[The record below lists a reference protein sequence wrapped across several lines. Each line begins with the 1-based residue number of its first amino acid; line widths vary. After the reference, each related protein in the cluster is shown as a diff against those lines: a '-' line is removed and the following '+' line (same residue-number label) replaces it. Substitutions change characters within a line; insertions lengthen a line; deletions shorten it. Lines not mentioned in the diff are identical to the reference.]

1 MSDLGSPNRGNEAET
16 RGMDLEPD
24 TIVQVLLRE
33 RLRVTALAA
42 AVVRDVHAAD
52 DIFQQVVLA
61 ALEVAARFRDTD
73 HVLAWSFRAAAS
85 SPRSGP
91 QQAVAVAAG
100 RGARSARIARWVDA
114 SLAAETDRGEA
125 LHRCMGRLGSP
136 ARELLQ
142 MKYVEGLS
150 AATIADRQRRTA
162 GAVYQNLCRI
172 HRMLRECVERRHGGA
187 RSRELARGV
196 IVTPSDPSELQL
208 YDLFVRY
215 WDNSLTPAEQD
226 ELNAH
231 LAANAEAREWFH
243 LFTFQAVAA
252 ADRPVLEPASDS
264 PASRDFT
271 PQPLPRVAAVPAT
284 SAAGTVV
291 SRRRMMQF
299 VGGGLAAGL
308 GGAGV
313 GWWLWPASDGPPCA
327 MCREPWSSRIPAAR
341 PSRPMVPSRPAGP
354 SRPMGLDRRS

>member
-1 MSDLGSPNRGNEAET
+1 MKKMWERMSDLGSPNRGNEAET

-73 HVLAWSFRAAAS
+73 HVLAWSFRAARHRALDL
-85 SPRSGP
+85 
-91 QQAVAVAAG
+91 
-100 RGARSARIARWVDA
+100 ARSRRLQSLPEEVLDLLESRWVDA

-172 HRMLRECVERRHGGA
+172 HRMLRECVERDMAERGA
-187 RSRELARGV
+187 KS
-196 IVTPSDPSELQL
+196 I
-208 YDLFVRY
+208 
-215 WDNSLTPAEQD
+215 
-226 ELNAH
+226 
-231 LAANAEAREWFH
+231 
-243 LFTFQAVAA
+243 
-252 ADRPVLEPASDS
+252 
-264 PASRDFT
+264 
-271 PQPLPRVAAVPAT
+271 
-284 SAAGTVV
+284 
-291 SRRRMMQF
+291 
-299 VGGGLAAGL
+299 
-308 GGAGV
+308 
-313 GWWLWPASDGPPCA
+313 C
-327 MCREPWSSRIPAAR
+327 
-341 PSRPMVPSRPAGP
+341 
-354 SRPMGLDRRS
+354 